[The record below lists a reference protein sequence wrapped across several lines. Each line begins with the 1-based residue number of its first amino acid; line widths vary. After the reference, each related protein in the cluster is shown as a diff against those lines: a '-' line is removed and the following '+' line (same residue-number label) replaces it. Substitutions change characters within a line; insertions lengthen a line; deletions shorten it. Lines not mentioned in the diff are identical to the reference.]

1 MISPAYRELRKRL
14 KKGKTLKTLHLLKI
28 IHFIHFVQEDKLPPL
43 LPSPSRPAA
52 VPWLRC
58 PVFAARAKAACKK
71 QTAAPAPPRGLKP
84 LAKSRPLPLLRLG
97 CFVRRTRLG
106 CAVPRGEPSASSFS
120 GPKQVVRRS
129 CFRAFPYHSP
139 SRVPRADLISVGIHD
154 GILQPPLVDGCGLDQ
169 IPVLGIRYR
178 NHHPESG

>member
-1 MISPAYRELRKRL
+1 M
-14 KKGKTLKTLHLLKI
+14 
-28 IHFIHFVQEDKLPPL
+28 

-71 QTAAPAPPRGLKP
+71 QTAAPAPPRLF
-84 LAKSRPLPLLRLG
+84 RPQDAPRLRS
-97 CFVRRTRLG
+97 
-106 CAVPRGEPSASSFS
+106 PPGEASASAFS

-139 SRVPRADLISVGIHD
+139 ALITTG
-154 GILQPPLVDGCGLDQ
+154 
-169 IPVLGIRYR
+169 
-178 NHHPESG
+178 